1 MAGKQLLQKFRTSLK
16 KIISQIPNFITS
28 LNLVSGAIAII
39 FAIDGHLVWAAI
51 FICAA
56 ALFDFLDGFAARAL
70 KAYSEIGKELDS
82 LADVVSF
89 GVAPGAILFT
99 LLEFALFGKNDPIH
113 EISGKGFEWLILF
126 SAFLLPVFG
135 AIRLAR
141 FNTNTSSE
149 NFFRG
154 LPIPA
159 NGLFWAAMGL
169 MLQSPKYAEMLPLV
183 YTTKNLVI
191 LGIFM
196 SGMMVINM
204 PMFSMKPKSL
214 RLNENWYRYL
224 FLGLSVV
231 LMIVFN
237 IYGLAFII
245 FLYILLNAI
254 FYLLKVKF

>member
-1 MAGKQLLQKFRTSLK
+1 LK

-28 LNLVSGAIAII
+28 LNLVSGSVAVI

-56 ALFDFLDGFAARAL
+56 AIFDFMDGFAARAL
-70 KAYSEIGKELDS
+70 KAYSDIGKELDS

-99 LLEFALFGKNDPIH
+99 LLEYSLFGKNQAIQ
-113 EISGKGFEWLILF
+113 EIGGKWFEWLILF
-126 SAFLLPVFG
+126 SSFLLPVFG

-141 FNTNTSSE
+141 FNTNTSDE

-169 MLQSPKYAEMLPLV
+169 MLQSSKFAELLPLV
-183 YTTKNLVI
+183 YTTKNLVF
-191 LGIFM
+191 LGVFM
-196 SGMMVINM
+196 SGMMVLTM

-214 RLNENWYRYL
+214 RFSENWYRYI
-224 FLGLSVV
+224 FLGLS
-231 LMIVFN
+231 LILLIVFN
-237 IYGLAFII
+237 VYGIALVI

>member
-1 MAGKQLLQKFRTSLK
+1 MK
-16 KIISQIPNFITS
+16 KIIAQVPNTITS
-28 LNLVSGAIAII
+28 LNLVSGVAATM

-51 FICAA
+51 FICLAA
-56 ALFDFLDGFAARAL
+56 VLDFMDGFAARLL

-99 LLEFALFGKNDPIH
+99 LLEFALFGKNQPIH
-113 EISGKGFEWLILF
+113 EIGAGLTAWLIL
-126 SAFLLPVFG
+126 STSFLLPVFG

-141 FNTNTSSE
+141 FNTNTANE

-169 MLQSPKYAEMLPLV
+169 MLQMPKYAEVLKLV
-183 YTTKNLVI
+183 YSVRTLVL

-196 SGMMVINM
+196 AGVMVITM
-204 PMFSMKPKSL
+204 PMFSLKAKSL
-214 RLNENWYRYL
+214 SFADNWYRYL
-224 FLGLSVV
+224 FAFVA
-231 LMIVFN
+231 VFLLATLKV
-237 IYGLAFII
+237 YGLALVI
-245 FLYILLNAI
+245 FVYILLNAI
-254 FYLLKVKF
+254 FYLMKVKY